1 MKAFLRM
8 KAYAKDQQI
17 NIELFWLNREGGGQE
32 VPFPHPYPASPQAS
46 VSPDHLRNLR
56 TNHPSLY
63 N

>member
-1 MKAFLRM
+1 M

-17 NIELFWLNREGGGQE
+17 NIELFWLVEQGRRRTGS
-32 VPFPHPYPASPQAS
+32 PFPHPYPASPQAS